1 MSGAV
6 AGDEVWKATPRAC
19 RPRLHPQ
26 LHVRGGPWGQVVAL
40 HQKFLQ
46 TKMQLQTTMRQLQM
60 VDQEKK
66 KAPPTLR
73 VVSQ

>member
-1 MSGAV
+1 
-6 AGDEVWKATPRAC
+6 
-19 RPRLHPQ
+19 
-26 LHVRGGPWGQVVAL
+26 VVAL